1 MGDKRYV
8 VCRELQ
14 VPRVQQPAQPQLQ
27 LPQQDVRLQ
36 QPGGGV
42 PASAGEPGG
51 ANESFMKLPPQMES
65 ANFIRGRIAAL
76 EQALA
81 SLQLDNKDDEDSEDD
96 LWDPLDTIKSL
107 VKAGLAKRSSGGDSV
122 APGAA

>member
-1 MGDKRYV
+1 MGDKRYF

-65 ANFIRGRIAAL
+65 ANFIRGRIAPPARWPTPPT
-76 EQALA
+76 
-81 SLQLDNKDDEDSEDD
+81 N
-96 LWDPLDTIKSL
+96 T
-107 VKAGLAKRSSGGDSV
+107 GRRSTYTYR
-122 APGAA
+122 